1 MTKKQHYMTEI
12 ERYQLEAYLRAKKPV
27 SWIAREMGFCRQTI
41 YNEKK
46 RGTYLHTIDYQ
57 NELRYSAA
65 KGQDIH
71 KRAQQN
77 KGRAEKI
84 GNDLAFANFL
94 EEKMLQDRFSP
105 AAALAEARKAGYKTT
120 ICVSTLYSYIY
131 KGIFREMSAAEL
143 WEKPKRKGKGKQPQK
158 IAHKGLPSIESRP
171 EHINERSEPGH
182 WEQDLIVGPEGSK
195 EVLLTLTERRS
206 REELIFKLPDRKAA
220 TVRQVWDRLEKET
233 PDFKNRFKS
242 ISTDNGPEFLEYE
255 KLIRSALPGTGST
268 SEVHFQK
275 RFDVYYCHSY
285 AAWEK
290 GTNENCNR
298 MIRRWIPKGTDLATI
313 SEARI
318 AEIQDWMNNYPRKV
332 LGWKTPKEA
341 ASL

>member
-46 RGTYLHTIDYQ
+46 RGTYQHTIDYRD
-57 NELRYSAA
+57 ELRYSAA
-65 KGQDIH
+65 KGQNIH
-71 KRAQQN
+71 ERAQQN

-94 EEKMLQDRFSP
+94 EEKMMLDRYSP
-105 AAALAEARKAGYKTT
+105 AAALAEAKKAGFKTT
-120 ICVSTLYSYIY
+120 ISVSTLYSYIY
-131 KGIFREMSAAEL
+131 KGMFLKMSAAEL
-143 WEKPKRKGKGKQPQK
+143 WEKPTRKTRTKKTPR
-158 IAHKGLPSIESRP
+158 IAHKSLPSIESRP
-171 EHINERSEPGH
+171 QHINERSEPGH

-206 REELIFKLPDRKAA
+206 REELIFKLPDRRAA
-220 TVRQVWDRLEKET
+220 TVRQVWDRLERET
-233 PDFKNRFKS
+233 PDFKKRFRS
-242 ISTDNGPEFLEYE
+242 ISTDNGPEFLEYD
-255 KLIRSALPGTGST
+255 KLIQSIKEG
-268 SEVHFQK
+268 Q

-285 AAWEK
+285 ASWEK
-290 GTNENCNR
+290 GTNENHNR
-298 MIRRWIPKGTDLATI
+298 MIRRWIPKGTDLAEI

-318 AEIQDWMNNYPRKV
+318 AEIQDWMNNYPRKI
-332 LGWKTPKEA
+332 LEWKTPKEA
-341 ASL
+341 AGL